1 MFKLSR
7 RSIGVLMRLSGGPN
21 LTWVENG
28 RTPKE
33 KYLHDFTYHGQEL
46 SVTEAKNV
54 LFQHLDNN
62 GSVDLEKDANG
73 MAKIRLNNPRFKN
86 AVNVKM
92 MLDLDEITEKLSQ
105 WTDCKGAII
114 YGADGNFCS
123 GGDLKV
129 AKKMNNAFYGYAMS
143 VYVGHI
149 LDKFKKLP
157 IITVAYI
164 DGAGAIGGGAEI
176 TTACDY
182 RLICNAVDTTAIG
195 FVHSRMGIVPAWGA
209 TGRLTSI
216 IGTRKTLKILL
227 ESRMLGAAEAME
239 LGLVDGVVAT
249 LMDAEAWLSRKV
261 KPDVNIIRTI
271 KRTVQCYEN
280 LQETTRMLESKI
292 FAPLWGG
299 PVNQTAI
306 ERHMKHKNK

>member
-1 MFKLSR
+1 MKC
-7 RSIGVLMRLSGGPN
+7 IHINVGVSFRLSSAPK
-21 LTWVENG
+21 LMQMENG
-28 RTPKE
+28 QSPKE

-73 MAKIRLNNPRFKN
+73 IAKIRLNNPRIKN
-86 AVNVKM
+86 AINVKM

-105 WTDCKGAII
+105 WTDCKGAIM

-123 GGDLKV
+123 GGDLKM
-129 AKKMNNAFYGYAMS
+129 AKKINNAFYGYAMS
-143 VYVGHI
+143 IYVGHI

-164 DGAGAIGGGAEI
+164 DGTGAIGGGAEL

-182 RLICNAVDTTAIG
+182 RLMCNAVDTTAIG
-195 FVHSRMGIVPAWGA
+195 FVQSKMGIVPAWGA
-209 TGRLTSI
+209 TGRLVSI
-216 IGTRKTLKILL
+216 MGARKTLDLLL
-227 ESRMLGAAEAME
+227 EARLFGVTEAMD
-239 LGLVDGVVAT
+239 LGLVDGAVAS
-249 LMDAEAWLSRKV
+249 LADAEAWLSRKI
-261 KPDVNIIRTI
+261 KPDVNVIRAI
-271 KRTVQCYEN
+271 KRMVRCHDDS
-280 LQETTRMLESKI
+280 QEAARMIESRI

-299 PVNQTAI
+299 PVNQAAI
-306 ERHMKHKNK
+306 ERQVKHKK